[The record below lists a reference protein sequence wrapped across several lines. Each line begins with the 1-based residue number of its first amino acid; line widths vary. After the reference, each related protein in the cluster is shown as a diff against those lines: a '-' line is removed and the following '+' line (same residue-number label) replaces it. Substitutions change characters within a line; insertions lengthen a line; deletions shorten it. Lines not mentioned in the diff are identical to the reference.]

1 MIVKDKQGNIILQG
15 GDYELAAAYLH
26 EAGIDPATVTITPEP
41 HEVVHRVR
49 QSIANHAGDVESLLG
64 TVADVAQMLLVWHC
78 ELVEA
83 AKTATTVAQLKAAI
97 TASPLAAETAKLVA
111 DTKAGNVRWPYQL
124 KGAVKVTDDV
134 ERRAT
139 IAHDA
144 IQAGPKAKL

>member
-1 MIVKDKQGNIILQG
+1 MPANQNPTQSSGSGAVSAPEMAHEPTPR
-15 GDYELAAAYLH
+15 ELARIAAEENARYAR
-26 EAGIDPATVTITPEP
+26 E
-41 HEVVHRVR
+41 RVR
-49 QSIANHAGDVESLLG
+49 ASIHNHAGDPLSMLG

-83 AKTATTVAQLKAAI
+83 AKNATSLAQLKAAI

>member
-1 MIVKDKQGNIILQG
+1 MPANQNPTQPSGASAVTAPEMAHELTPQ
-15 GDYELAAAYLH
+15 ELARIAAEEETRY
-26 EAGIDPATVTITPEP
+26 ARD
-41 HEVVHRVR
+41 RVR
-49 QSIANHAGDVESLLG
+49 GSIDRHAGDPLSLLG

-83 AKTATTVAQLKAAI
+83 AKKATTVAQLKAAI